1 MQEHRLSYFVL
12 TVVQLIINN
21 IVAQFVADILGAD
34 AERPV
39 SVETT
44 AAGAAYLAGLA
55 VGFWKSKEEILA
67 CRKIDRLFHP
77 EMPEE
82 EREELYAG
90 WVNCVESLMIW
101 SKKAKQ

>member
-1 MQEHRLSYFVL
+1 MDS
-12 TVVQLIINN
+12 
-21 IVAQFVADILGAD
+21 
-34 AERPV
+34 
-39 SVETT
+39 
-44 AAGAAYLAGLA
+44 
-55 VGFWKSKEEILA
+55 EEQRGNSA

-101 SKKAKQ
+101 SKSKTVVIIKRIYYKSKRIINI